1 MLSVPILLLHRLSA
15 GIGGN
20 SLPMHLLVYR
30 LCHHL
35 QVVQYDDDKLMM
47 RMIVNQLWN
56 LRGGRKN
63 QSGNKRLRWPSSL
76 LPRAPAVCYCYVVL
90 CVVFYSLCCMLCHR
104 SSNPWKEA
112 QVALEPSSKA
122 NTIVILLFLRC
133 SLTTNS
139 LLLCFNNNMTFCQ
152 GHFGQG
158 HQPVHCYCVI
168 LMLLLSHTLFSKTAF
183 HCFVL

>member
-63 QSGNKRLRWPSSL
+63 
-76 LPRAPAVCYCYVVL
+76 
-90 CVVFYSLCCMLCHR
+90 
-104 SSNPWKEA
+104 
-112 QVALEPSSKA
+112 
-122 NTIVILLFLRC
+122 
-133 SLTTNS
+133 
-139 LLLCFNNNMTFCQ
+139 
-152 GHFGQG
+152 
-158 HQPVHCYCVI
+158 
-168 LMLLLSHTLFSKTAF
+168 
-183 HCFVL
+183 